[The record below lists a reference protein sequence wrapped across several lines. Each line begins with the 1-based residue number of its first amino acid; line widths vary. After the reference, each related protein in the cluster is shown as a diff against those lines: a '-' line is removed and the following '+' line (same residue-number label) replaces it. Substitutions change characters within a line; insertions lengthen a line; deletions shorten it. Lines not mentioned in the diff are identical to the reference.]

1 MPIKRNQCRIQATV
15 KRFLRINGRSRRDRN
30 INEIF
35 RKGVWIHSLV
45 MQFCDK
51 TLQISG
57 CIKQIDIK
65 G

>member
-35 RKGVWIHSLV
+35 RKGV
-45 MQFCDK
+45 
-51 TLQISG
+51 
-57 CIKQIDIK
+57 
-65 G
+65 